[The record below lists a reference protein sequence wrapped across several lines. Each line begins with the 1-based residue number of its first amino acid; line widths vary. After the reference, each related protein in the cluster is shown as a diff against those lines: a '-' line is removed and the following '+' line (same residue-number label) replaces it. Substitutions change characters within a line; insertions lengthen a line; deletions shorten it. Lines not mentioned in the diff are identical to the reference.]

1 MIDRLERRINV
12 REHLQSESC
21 MKRDLKLAA
30 PSDVRRLRRNEPT
43 APAQICKHCRGVGG
57 EWEAVVLRQ
66 ERLKLLKLHLV
77 RVTEGGAAPSSLSL
91 PDSGR
96 GSEGKRRSDRSRECF
111 HLARPVGGRLRGD
124 KLFLS
129 VCCATRQRRANGGG
143 GCFFW
148 RRLGR
153 ATV

>member
-1 MIDRLERRINV
+1 MFGGSVVTNRR
-12 REHLQSESC
+12 HL
-21 MKRDLKLAA
+21 
-30 PSDVRRLRRNEPT
+30 LRFVNT
-43 APAQICKHCRGVGG
+43 VGG
-57 EWEAVVLRQ
+57 GQ

-129 VCCATRQRRANGGG
+129 VCCATRQRRANGGKKYVFFG
-143 GCFFW
+143 GGSAERPYKSCCVFAVAKREF
-148 RRLGR
+148 RRSTHDL
-153 ATV
+153 